1 MLECI
6 QVGQFLRMGVKI
18 VNCMPDLMIR
28 NHRWS
33 MKPMTFYSLVFT
45 FNVPVI

>member
-6 QVGQFLRMGVKI
+6 QVGQFLRMDVKI
-18 VNCMPDLMIR
+18 INCMPDLTIG
-28 NHRWS
+28 NCRWS

-45 FNVPVI
+45 FNVPVF